1 MNMDMAVLHPMV
13 SRLNPRS
20 LVNMMLSNKTNYEL
34 IHPVVKELIS
44 EYLSAHY
51 PIMMRIFDLFNVN
64 IHDVMHE
71 SHVRVLALSDLLV
84 EIDAIHSL
92 KKGARYKQR
101 TRALFEQLTPNIYKN
116 NESPRV
122 HALTIRILFCIVL
135 YLKNI
140 ESSQSGTRSLVP
152 WAMLVLIQYI
162 SDIMYAIVDDITP
175 EFRAGLLVVC
185 NNRVIQQLKPWLDEL
200 GKMQITAYVDHI
212 LVAIE

>member
-1 MNMDMAVLHPMV
+1 MDMAVLHPMV

-34 IHPVVKELIS
+34 INPVVKELIS